1 MKQTGTII
9 EFNDERGFGFISP
22 ASGDGDLFFHIS
34 AVTGVRRDIA
44 AGESVQFITGQDAM
58 GRYQARRVW
67 RKDHYSIETGT
78 LVMGMVA
85 AWFLIGITV
94 LSVTGHIPF
103 TVPGYYA
110 GVSAISFAAYAWDK
124 RRAGQ
129 GGRRIP
135 EATLHF
141 YDLCGGWPGGIVAQQ
156 MLRHKRRKASF
167 MAVTATILV
176 IHLTG
181 WVWFVYR
188 VFAA

>member
-9 EFNDERGFGFISP
+9 KFNDARGFGFISP

-34 AVTGVRRDIA
+34 AVTGERRDIA
-44 AGESVQFITGQDAM
+44 AGEPVQFIMGMDAM
-58 GRYQARRVW
+58 GRRQARRVW
-67 RKDHYSIETGT
+67 RKGPYAIETRT
-78 LVMGMVA
+78 LVMGMVS
-85 AWFLIGITV
+85 AWFLIGMIV
-94 LSVTGHIPF
+94 LATTGHIPF

-124 RRAGQ
+124 RRAGH

-156 MLRHKRRKASF
+156 VLRHKRRKASF
-167 MAVTATILV
+167 MATTAAILF

-181 WVWFVYR
+181 WTWFVYR
-188 VFAA
+188 LFAA